1 MVAGSHKKSFQLST
15 VEGFGGVRNVT
26 AVPVADLQEAVI
38 SLGEMSRRY
47 SRTQWV
53 AGSSPTHN
61 YIGLFDKVTQFLQLC
76 NKSMICTC
84 KKMPSLTNV
93 FQILCKLYSV
103 KQSYGKQ

>member
-26 AVPVADLQEAVI
+26 AVADLQEAVI

-61 YIGLFDKVTQFLQLC
+61 YIGLFDKVTQFLQFF

-84 KKMPSLTNV
+84 KKNALLNKCIPS
-93 FQILCKLYSV
+93 SV
-103 KQSYGKQ
+103 